1 MLRVLHMADLHLG
14 WNPSYLSGEKRNIR
28 LRERNLLLKEAV
40 DFALSPGND
49 IHAVLIVG
57 DLFEDYIPEKSLVQK
72 VIDDLGRLSEAGLRV
87 ITIPGNHDE
96 ITYPESVYR
105 KHGGNWPGELVSN
118 PMPRLSVSTEI
129 KGIGVHI
136 YALAYTGGLTN
147 PSSIKKYPRED
158 LPGLHI
164 GAFHGSLDW
173 EVADRSLPLVSAQ
186 LAEADYDYIAL
197 GHIHRYT
204 EKKVGKGM
212 AVYPGAVEFKSFN
225 DPGTGGLVVAGYSG
239 SHVKIE
245 RAELD
250 IRKHRIHGLDL
261 TGVKGMDEL
270 IKTCQSYADPETMV
284 QLTLK
289 GTPTFAIREEQLYE
303 ELEPDFFYLEIK
315 NEVDYFSDVHLDSFA
330 QEPTVRG
337 DFVRRL
343 RKKQEAAETERER
356 QVLEQALLKGL
367 AALQGDDQV

>member
-1 MLRVLHMADLHLG
+1 
-14 WNPSYLSGEKRNIR
+14 
-28 LRERNLLLKEAV
+28 
-40 DFALSPGND
+40 
-49 IHAVLIVG
+49 
-57 DLFEDYIPEKSLVQK
+57 
-72 VIDDLGRLSEAGLRV
+72 
-87 ITIPGNHDE
+87 
-96 ITYPESVYR
+96 
-105 KHGGNWPGELVSN
+105 
-118 PMPRLSVSTEI
+118 
-129 KGIGVHI
+129 VHV

-147 PSSIKKYPRED
+147 PSSIEKFPRED

-225 DPGTGGLVVAGYSG
+225 DPGTGGLVVVGNSG

-261 TGVKGMDEL
+261 SGVKGMDEL
-270 IKTCQSYADPETMV
+270 IKTCQGYADPETMV

-289 GTPTFAIREEQLYE
+289 GTPTFALREEHLHE

-343 RKKQEAAETERER
+343 RKKQEVAETERER